1 MIVASASSTLSDS
14 SLFIFLLIPT
24 SHSLLSSLHLHRSVL
39 VVVVLFLLP
48 PLSNVSPVGIESI
61 ARDAANNQLL
71 SHSFRSH
78 NRELSPAAH
87 RMFSGL

>member
-1 MIVASASSTLSDS
+1 MIVASASSTLSDY

-24 SHSLLSSLHLHRSVL
+24 SHLSSLHLHRSVL

-78 NRELSPAAH
+78 DRELSPAAH